1 MAILLKK
8 ESKVII
14 QGITGNQ
21 GSFHCKQM
29 LDYGTNIIAGV
40 SPGKDGTKI
49 HNIPVYDSVSMAR
62 QYHGN
67 IDISIIFVPAPYAK
81 DAALEAI
88 YNRVA
93 MIVLIT
99 EHIPLKD
106 TIIIINAAQKQGVIV
121 LGPNTYGIVSSGLSK
136 VGIMPSQYFQP
147 GPIGVVSRSGTLS
160 YEIVSKLYN
169 NGLGTSTVVGL
180 GGDKI
185 TGLTFPDTLEKFQ
198 QDNDTKAIVLI
209 GEIGGTAEEEAAEY
223 IKNHITKPVVAY
235 LAGKSVPPDKRM
247 GHAGAIIEKGKGT
260 FEAKVKA
267 LKDAGVFVA
276 SVPSQVPEG
285 IRGRMSEVSSR

>member
-1 MAILLKK
+1 MAILLNK

-14 QGITGNQ
+14 QGITGHQ

-29 LDYGTNIIAGV
+29 LDYGTNIIGGV
-40 SPGKDGTKI
+40 SPGKGGTKI
-49 HNIPVYDSVSMAR
+49 HDLPVYDSVSMVR
-62 QYHGN
+62 QHQGN
-67 IDISIIFVPAPYAK
+67 IDVSIIFVPAPYAK

-88 YNRVA
+88 YNQVP

-106 TIIIINAAQKQGVIV
+106 TAIIMNAAQKKGTAV
-121 LGPNTYGIVSSGLSK
+121 LGPNTYGIISSGLSK

-147 GPIGVVSRSGTLS
+147 GPIGIVSRSGTLS
-160 YEIVSKLYN
+160 YEIVGSLYK

-185 TGLTFPDTLEKFQ
+185 TGLTFPDILGKFQ
-198 QDNDTKAIVLI
+198 DDDDTKAIVLI
-209 GEIGGTAEEEAAEY
+209 GEIGGTAEEDAAEY
-223 IKNHITKPVVAY
+223 IKSHITKPVVAY
-235 LAGKSVPPDKRM
+235 LTGKNVPPGKRM
-247 GHAGAIIEKGKGT
+247 GHAGAIIEKGMGT

-267 LKDAGVFVA
+267 LENAGVYVA
-276 SVPSQVPEG
+276 SVPSQVPSM
-285 IRGRMSEVSSR
+285 IRSQM